1 MVSKSLKL
9 ILLTS
14 ILLMWSMNSNAA
26 TQLTATVDRNPVM
39 EREAFVLK
47 IVANDSLDSSDL
59 NLSPLDRTDFIV
71 GRSATSSQTQIVNGS
86 VSKTTTWT
94 VVLTAKQA
102 GDYVIPS
109 LYVNNL
115 ATQPIA
121 VSVIKASKQSGQNNE
136 PIFLKNTIESTDLY
150 LQQTIKLVSR
160 LYFSPNVELQSGSL
174 TEPVLE
180 GAFIKQQGKDNET
193 SEIIMGTRYRVIE
206 RIYTVTPQASG
217 QFVITSPTFN
227 GEIAA
232 GNRRRFFSGFS
243 QTKPVTAFGEDI
255 TITVN
260 PIPESYTG
268 TWLASELVQLNEE
281 WQPNKNTIEVGEAIT
296 RTFTLT
302 ALNVNEEQLPTVNGL
317 YPDEFKVYPD
327 QSAAHEVLR
336 QNALVAQRVSS
347 EAIVANKAG
356 TYTLPEIKISWFN
369 TKTKRQEFATLP
381 KKQIKVIAASGQTEQ
396 SGVTNILP
404 NQMDAIN
411 TSECKAE
418 TGPSAVTTPLN
429 WYQNTAVIVAGWLLW
444 LVTLVLWFMKRN
456 RAPSSESIAKTE
468 KRFDIYQLRQA
479 CKINDPKLA
488 RINLLAWGQF
498 KFNDVQT
505 LDQLHQKVPAALQR
519 EIRRLNLSQYS
530 TERTTWQGDGMWKAI
545 VQFDSTVEQS
555 SKNKADLPPLN

>member
-9 ILLTS
+9 ILITS
-14 ILLMWSMNSNAA
+14 ILFMWTMYTEAA
-26 TQLTATVDRNPVM
+26 TQLSASVDRNPVM
-39 EREAFVLK
+39 EREAFVLE

-59 NLSPLDRTDFIV
+59 NLNPLDKTDFIV
-71 GRSATSSQTQIVNGS
+71 GRTATSSQTQIVNGS
-86 VSKTTTWT
+86 ISKTTTWT

-102 GDYVIPS
+102 GEYVIPALS
-109 LYVNNL
+109 ANNL
-115 ATQPIA
+115 STKPIA
-121 VSVIKASKQSGQNNE
+121 ISVIKASKQTGQNNE
-136 PIFLKNTIESTDLY
+136 PIFLKNNIESTELY
-150 LQQTIKLVSR
+150 LQQTVKLVSR

-193 SEIIMGTRYRVIE
+193 SEIIMGVRYRVIE

-217 QFVITSPTFN
+217 QFVIKSPAFN
-227 GEIAA
+227 GEIAT

-255 TITVN
+255 SITVN

-281 WQPNKNTIEVGEAIT
+281 WQPNNSTIEVGEAIT

-302 ALNVNEEQLPTVNGL
+302 ALNVNEEQLPTVNGI
-317 YPDEFKVYPD
+317 YPDAFKVYPD
-327 QSAAHEVLR
+327 QSEAHEVLR

-369 TKTKRQEFATLP
+369 TKMKRQEFAILP
-381 KKQIKVIAASGQTEQ
+381 EKQITVVAASGQSEQ
-396 SGVTNILP
+396 SGVTNLLP
-404 NQMDAIN
+404 NQMETIN
-411 TSECKAE
+411 AAECKAE
-418 TGPSAVTTPLN
+418 TGPAAELTEPK
-429 WYQNTAVIVAGWLLW
+429 WYQNTSFAVVGWLLW
-444 LVTLVLWFMKRN
+444 LITVALWLIN
-456 RAPSSESIAKTE
+456 RTRSASVVSAEKTE
-468 KRFDIYQLRQA
+468 KRFDIYQLKQA
-479 CKINDPKLA
+479 CKNNDPKLA
-488 RINLLAWGQF
+488 RINLLAWAQY
-498 KFNDVQT
+498 KFSDVRT
-505 LDQLHQKVPAALQR
+505 LDQLHDKVPANLQR

-545 VQFDSTVEQS
+545 VQFDGTVTQQNTDKE
-555 SKNKADLPPLN
+555 DLPPLN

>member
-9 ILLTS
+9 ILITS
-14 ILLMWSMNSNAA
+14 ILFMWTMYSEAA
-26 TQLTATVDRNPVM
+26 TQLSASVDRNPVM
-39 EREAFVLK
+39 EREAFVLE

-59 NLSPLDRTDFIV
+59 NLNPLDKTDFIV
-71 GRSATSSQTQIVNGS
+71 GRTATSSQTQIVNGS
-86 VSKTTTWT
+86 ISKTTTWT

-102 GDYVIPS
+102 GEYVIPALS
-109 LYVNNL
+109 ANNL
-115 ATQPIA
+115 STKPIA
-121 VSVIKASKQSGQNNE
+121 ISVIKASKQTGQNNE
-136 PIFLKNTIESTDLY
+136 PIFLKNNIESTDLY
-150 LQQTIKLVSR
+150 LQQTVKLVSR

-193 SEIIMGTRYRVIE
+193 SEIIMGVRYRVIE

-217 QFVITSPTFN
+217 QFVIKSPAFN
-227 GEIAA
+227 GEIAT

-255 TITVN
+255 SITVN

-281 WQPNKNTIEVGEAIT
+281 WQPNNSTIEVGEAIT

-302 ALNVNEEQLPTVNGL
+302 ALNVNEEQLPTVNGI
-317 YPDEFKVYPD
+317 YPDAFKVYPD
-327 QSAAHEVLR
+327 QSEAHEVLR

-369 TKTKRQEFATLP
+369 TKMKRQEFAILP
-381 KKQIKVIAASGQTEQ
+381 EKQITVVAASGQSEQ
-396 SGVTNILP
+396 SGVTNLLP
-404 NQMDAIN
+404 NQMETIN
-411 TSECKAE
+411 AAECKAE
-418 TGPSAVTTPLN
+418 TGPAAELTEPK
-429 WYQNTAVIVAGWLLW
+429 WYQNTSFAVVGWLLW
-444 LVTLVLWFMKRN
+444 LITVALWLIN
-456 RAPSSESIAKTE
+456 RTRSASVVSAEKTE
-468 KRFDIYQLRQA
+468 KRFDIYQLKQA
-479 CKINDPKLA
+479 CKNNDPKLA
-488 RINLLAWGQF
+488 RINLLAWAQY
-498 KFNDVQT
+498 KFSDVRT
-505 LDQLHQKVPAALQR
+505 LDQLHDKVPANLQR

-545 VQFDSTVEQS
+545 VQFDGTVTQQNTDKE
-555 SKNKADLPPLN
+555 DLPPLN

>member
-9 ILLTS
+9 ILITS
-14 ILLMWSMNSNAA
+14 ILFMWTMYSEAA
-26 TQLTATVDRNPVM
+26 TQLSASVDRNPVM
-39 EREAFVLK
+39 EREAFVLE

-59 NLSPLDRTDFIV
+59 NLNPLDKTDFIV
-71 GRSATSSQTQIVNGS
+71 GRTATSSQTQIVNGS
-86 VSKTTTWT
+86 ISKTTTWT

-102 GDYVIPS
+102 GEYVIPALS
-109 LYVNNL
+109 ANNL
-115 ATQPIA
+115 STKPIA
-121 VSVIKASKQSGQNNE
+121 ISVIKASKQTGQNNE
-136 PIFLKNTIESTDLY
+136 PIFLKNNIESTDLY
-150 LQQTIKLVSR
+150 LQQTVKLVSR

-193 SEIIMGTRYRVIE
+193 SEIIMGVRYRVIE

-217 QFVITSPTFN
+217 QFVIKSPAFN
-227 GEIAA
+227 GEIAT

-255 TITVN
+255 SITVN

-281 WQPNKNTIEVGEAIT
+281 WQPNNSTIEVGEAIT

-302 ALNVNEEQLPTVNGL
+302 ALNVNEEQLPTVNGI
-317 YPDEFKVYPD
+317 YPDAFKVYPD
-327 QSAAHEVLR
+327 QSEAHEVLR

-369 TKTKRQEFATLP
+369 TKMKRQEFAILP
-381 KKQIKVIAASGQTEQ
+381 EKQITVVAASGQSEQ
-396 SGVTNILP
+396 SGVTNLLP
-404 NQMDAIN
+404 NQMETIN
-411 TSECKAE
+411 AAECKAE
-418 TGPSAVTTPLN
+418 TGPAAELTEPK
-429 WYQNTAVIVAGWLLW
+429 WYQNTSFTVVGWLLW
-444 LVTLVLWFMKRN
+444 LITVALWLIN
-456 RAPSSESIAKTE
+456 RTRSAPVVSAEKTE
-468 KRFDIYQLRQA
+468 KRFDIYQLKQA
-479 CKINDPKLA
+479 CKNNDPKLA
-488 RINLLAWGQF
+488 RINLLAWAQY
-498 KFNDVQT
+498 KFSDVRT
-505 LDQLHQKVPAALQR
+505 LDQLHDKVPANLQR

-545 VQFDSTVEQS
+545 VQFDGTVTQQNTDKE
-555 SKNKADLPPLN
+555 DLPPLN